1 MDKQVTL
8 SCAGIIGLCLVGVAA
23 AEDVHIRT
31 IAATCMTCHG
41 PGGKSVGKNPNL
53 AGQNKA
59 FFVQSMKD
67 FKSGDKPGTI
77 MKRHASGYTDA
88 EIDALGDYFASLK

>member
-1 MDKQVTL
+1 MNKQVTL
-8 SCAGIIGLCLVGVAA
+8 SCAGIIGLCLGGVAA
-23 AEDVHIRT
+23 AQDVHIRT
-31 IAATCMTCHG
+31 IAATCMSCHG

-67 FKSGDKPGTI
+67 FKSGEKPGTI